1 MDKIVM
7 ERSLWI
13 PAPRERVWGAVSEP
27 EQLGQWFLPPVM
39 AGAMKRGDGG
49 KILVSLGPMEAD
61 VAVLEA
67 VEPPRQVTSRSL
79 PDGLIATTYTLDE
92 KDGGTQV
99 TITMS
104 GFEALPEGSRHDRLN
119 VSGTT
124 WEKALENLKAH
135 VVGGE
140 LPHPFAG
147 VAPLFGY
154 WRRLETMMAV
164 ERSIWIKASRERV
177 WQAITEPGQIQKWFS
192 PGSTFKA
199 TGEQPGSRLYV
210 ENPENGEE
218 MYVQIL
224 DVIEPPSRLVSHSKA
239 EPHEPSFVTSYTLT
253 EENGGTRLTLTYTG
267 YEGVAEDA
275 RPQSMEENTFGF
287 GMMLQNIKAHVEGTE
302 MPFPFGF

>member
-7 ERSLWI
+7 ERSVWI
-13 PAPRERVWGAVSEP
+13 PAPRERVWQAVSEP
-27 EQLGQWFLPPVM
+27 EQLGQWFLPAPM

-49 KILVSLGPMEAD
+49 KILVSPGPMEAD
-61 VAVLEA
+61 VAIFEE
-67 VEPPRQVTSRSL
+67 VEPPWRVMSRSL
-79 PDGLIATTYTLDE
+79 PDRLIATTYTLDE
-92 KDGGTQV
+92 KENGTQV

-119 VSGTT
+119 VSGAA
-124 WEKALENLKAH
+124 WEQALENLKAFTA
-135 VVGGE
+135 GAE
-140 LPHPFAG
+140 KPYPFAG

-154 WRRLETMMAV
+154 WRKDEKLLAV
-164 ERSIWIKASRERV
+164 ERSIWIKAPRERV
-177 WQAITEPGQIQKWFS
+177 WDAITDPAQVQKWFS
-192 PGSTFKA
+192 PGSTFKSS
-199 TGEQPGSRLYV
+199 GSKPGDRLYV

-224 DVIEPPSRLVSHSKA
+224 DEVEPPSRLVTRSKA
-239 EPHEPSFVTSYTLT
+239 EPPDTSFVTSYTLT

-267 YEGVAEDA
+267 YEGMDEMTRA
-275 RPQSMEENTFGF
+275 QSMEENTFGF